1 MLFRSKK
8 TRVKSITAGK
18 RKLVVRWKKGAEN
31 VTAYQLQCA
40 ANKKFKRKTTKT
52 RTINGRKKTKATIK
66 KLKKKKRYYV
76 RVRTVGKENGKKYYS
91 AWSAA
96 KSKIVK

>member
-1 MLFRSKK
+1 MKK
-8 TRVKSITAGK
+8 TKLKSVTAGK
-18 RKLVVRWKKGAEN
+18 RKLVVRWKKGAKN

-52 RTINGRKKTKATIK
+52 LTINGRKKTRATIK

-76 RVRTVGKENGKKYYS
+76 RIRTVGKENGKKYYS
-91 AWSAA
+91 VWSAA